1 MVEKDDFQAVA
12 SKLLEQQNLVSKI
25 ACQAVRTVDVQP
37 VERAL
42 GQLIAQA
49 FQVGPQQRAAAAA
62 VVDEFQFW
70 INPAAVRLNAL
81 TQRRELAGDRALLD
95 LAIARHA

>member
-49 FQVGPQQRAAAAA
+49 FQAGPQQRAAAAA
-62 VVDEFQFW
+62 VVDDFQFCV
-70 INPAAVRLNAL
+70 NPAAVRLTAL
-81 TQRRELAGDRALLD
+81 PHRDEVAGGPPLVVAATPRA
-95 LAIARHA
+95 